1 VRRFI
6 RNGCTQSATI
16 ASLGCRGLR
25 GSVRRCQQPPRHPE
39 KIPRPRPD
47 SRFFCRLF
55 DSDPDRASTPS
66 RTPPSFNL
74 QVERLNRIVVQPAV
88 KLLVVEDEPRM
99 LELLRRGLTEE
110 GHNVVC
116 ASDGA
121 EGWELARTYEFDA
134 VVLDIMLPRMNG
146 FELAKKL
153 RQERI
158 ATPVL
163 MLTAKDSV
171 PDVVRGL
178 DAGGDDYLTKPFSF
192 TELLARLRALQ
203 RRATARQQNR
213 LQVGDLVLDPESR
226 EVSRAGVAL
235 SLTRT
240 EYSLLERLMYRAGK
254 VVPRRTLIE
263 SVWGFDREIEEN
275 TLDAFVRLLRQKV
288 DRDGM
293 PKLIIT
299 VRGVGYMIREESS
312 A

>member
-1 VRRFI
+1 M
-6 RNGCTQSATI
+6 
-16 ASLGCRGLR
+16 
-25 GSVRRCQQPPRHPE
+25 
-39 KIPRPRPD
+39 
-47 SRFFCRLF
+47 
-55 DSDPDRASTPS
+55 
-66 RTPPSFNL
+66 
-74 QVERLNRIVVQPAV
+74 
-88 KLLVVEDEPRM
+88 LVVEDEPRM
-99 LELLRRGLTEE
+99 LELLCRGLTEE

-116 ASDGA
+116 AVDGS
-121 EGWELARTYEFDA
+121 EGWELARAFEFDA
-134 VVLDIMLPRMNG
+134 VVLDIMLPKMNG

-153 RQERI
+153 RQEQI

-178 DAGGDDYLTKPFSF
+178 DAGADDYLTKPFSF
-192 TELLARLRALQ
+192 SELLARLRAVQ
-203 RRATARQQNR
+203 RRATSRSHNR
-213 LQVGDLVLDPESR
+213 VQVGDLILDPESR
-226 EVSRAGVAL
+226 DVSRAGVSI

-288 DRDGM
+288 DREGM
-293 PKLIIT
+293 PKLILT

>member
-1 VRRFI
+1 
-6 RNGCTQSATI
+6 
-16 ASLGCRGLR
+16 
-25 GSVRRCQQPPRHPE
+25 
-39 KIPRPRPD
+39 
-47 SRFFCRLF
+47 
-55 DSDPDRASTPS
+55 
-66 RTPPSFNL
+66 
-74 QVERLNRIVVQPAV
+74 V

-110 GHNVVC
+110 GHNVTC

-121 EGWELARTYEFDA
+121 EGWDLAHAYEFDA

-146 FELAKKL
+146 FDLARKL

-178 DAGGDDYLTKPFSF
+178 DAGADDYLTKPFSF
-192 TELLARLRALQ
+192 NELLARLRAVQ
-203 RRATARQQNR
+203 RR
-213 LQVGDLVLDPESR
+213 LQVGDLILEPESR
-226 EVSRAGVAL
+226 EVFRAGAPIT
-235 SLTRT
+235 LTRT

-254 VVPRRTLIE
+254 VVPRHTLIE
-263 SVWGFDREIEEN
+263 SVWGFDREIEDN

-288 DRDGM
+288 DREGM
-293 PKLIIT
+293 PKLILT
-299 VRGVGYMIREESS
+299 VRGVGYMIREETS